1 MSAAWVVLGLGWIF
15 LLAFTVALVLSRA
28 SRERDIRRQV
38 AADIRG
44 HAAEVARFRPNG
56 DYAKGMRTAA
66 LIAEGMRFDVSPGFV
81 TADGSGN
88 VRKAGDWR
96 WSS

>member
-1 MSAAWVVLGLGWIF
+1 MSAPIIVLVLAWVF
-15 LLAFTVALVLSRA
+15 LLAFTIALVLSRA
-28 SRERDIRRQV
+28 ARERAVRRAV
-38 AADIRG
+38 AADIRE

-66 LIAEGMRFDVSPGFV
+66 LIAEGMRFEVSPGFV
-81 TADGSGN
+81 TADSSGN

-96 WSS
+96 RSS

>member
-1 MSAAWVVLGLGWIF
+1 MSALWIVLGMGWIF
-15 LLAFTVALVLSRA
+15 LLAFTVVLVLSRA

-38 AADIRG
+38 AADIRE

-66 LIAEGMRFDVSPGFV
+66 LIAEGMRFEVPQGFV
-81 TADGSGN
+81 TADSSGN

-96 WSS
+96 RSS